1 MDDNS
6 VNYSRQESL
15 KLVVPKKVAV
25 VGCGGVG
32 SWTAYL
38 LAMAG
43 VPEIWIFD
51 FDHVEEHNLNRIP
64 FPPSSVGMLK
74 TEACAKLIATVRP
87 KCSVLAMGKF
97 DHEIVDA
104 LSLKYEQF
112 DWIICTTDS
121 LSSRQMTWE
130 ITRRCYADEQGL
142 KRTKYIEASAEG
154 EFGGCTG
161 EPAEWS
167 TDAEANPGYQW
178 VPVWNGPAI
187 AAAMSACAYVLH
199 GQEPGD
205 DNIRLGWEEGPDE
218 DGKVRG
224 VFAAQVHSDHV
235 IVDEDFVEEE
245 EETEENEQTEEA
257 KEIENPESED
267 WGLNDEGQLTGAVRQ
282 EEADLGAEQQ

>member
-1 MDDNS
+1 MDDHS
-6 VNYSRQESL
+6 VSYARQETL

-51 FDHVEEHNLNRIP
+51 FDRVEEHNLNRIP

-74 TEACAKLIATVRP
+74 AEACAKLIATVRP
-87 KCSVLAMGKF
+87 KCTVLAMGKL
-97 DHEIVDA
+97 DKETWSA
-104 LSLKYEQF
+104 LSLKYECF
-112 DWIICTTDS
+112 DWVICTTDS
-121 LSSRQMTWE
+121 LASRQMTRE
-130 ITRRCYADEQGL
+130 ITKDSYSDLEL
-142 KRTKYIEASAEG
+142 LNRTKYIEASAEG

-161 EPAEWS
+161 EPADWS

-199 GQEPGD
+199 GQAPGD
-205 DNIRLGWEEGPDE
+205 DNVRLGWEEGPNE
-218 DGKVRG
+218 DGHWRG
-224 VFAAQVHSDHV
+224 VFAAQVHSDHE
-235 IVDEDFVEEE
+235 IVELEEILEEE
-245 EETEENEQTEEA
+245 NNEQTQEEQ
-257 KEIENPESED
+257 EIENPESDD
-267 WGLNDEGQLTGAVRQ
+267 WNIGSEGQLTGAGRR
-282 EEADLGAEQQ
+282 EEEDLGAEQR